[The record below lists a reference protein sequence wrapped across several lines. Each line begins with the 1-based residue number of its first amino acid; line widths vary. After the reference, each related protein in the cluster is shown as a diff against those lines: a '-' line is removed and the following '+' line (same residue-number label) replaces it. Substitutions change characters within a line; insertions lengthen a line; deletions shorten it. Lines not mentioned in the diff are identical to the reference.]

1 MIASMKMRARM
12 ELKRA
17 MDGKM
22 RTTMPLMV
30 NNAMAT
36 EMKMRML
43 NEMQNMKTDATI
55 TKP

>member
-1 MIASMKMRARM
+1 MKMRARM

-17 MDGKM
+17 IDGKM

-30 NNAMAT
+30 NNAMAMET
-36 EMKMRML
+36 KMRML
-43 NEMQNMKTDATI
+43 TEMQNMKTETTI